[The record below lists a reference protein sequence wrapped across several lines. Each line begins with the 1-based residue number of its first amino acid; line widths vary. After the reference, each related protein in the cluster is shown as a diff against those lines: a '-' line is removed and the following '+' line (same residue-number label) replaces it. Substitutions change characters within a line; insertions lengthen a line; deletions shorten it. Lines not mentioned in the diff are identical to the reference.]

1 MFGGMENC
9 LYLCKRILFDVSKN
23 SSTDMTIIHSDESQN
38 IEYKSL
44 QKIRTGDKGFRE
56 LSVTCVALANAQ
68 GGQIFIGVEDKTRMP
83 APNQTITQEEAN
95 NAVTKLRGLCF
106 NVGLTVGDIC
116 EDETGSQ
123 YFIITVFPS
132 LHSYATTSDGKMYI
146 RVADKCEPVRSE
158 DIQRIGEEKGAYQW
172 ELVTTPFS
180 LDEDNLVNLNKFA
193 DEIRCSDKVK
203 QHIKQLDNVEI
214 GEHYHLIDGSKLT
227 NIGVLWLGTAKQ
239 RSRICYPISVE
250 YIVYDDLENKTNKLE
265 WRDNRLNPK
274 ELLEDIMSKAVE
286 LTYSYEM
293 PNGLFRKSIR
303 YYNENLVRELL
314 VNSIAHKS
322 NTISN
327 DITIRVYPD
336 HICISNPGGL
346 PLGVTKDNILHTKH
360 RRNPNMIEILS
371 ALGLMEGE
379 GSGYDLIY
387 ELNAAESK
395 IQPEIES
402 TFNTVTVYQSAKI
415 TDKEVVRL
423 MDYVDHNYQLSQKNK
438 IAFGIIAREKRISST
453 DLSKILQLT
462 GEERLRSYT
471 DNLDKMH
478 LIARGGVKKG
488 TYFQINETLLRNA
501 KSNIVTTLKTIEP
514 YALKALI
521 IEDLKQHPKSKIS
534 QIAERIPDVELKEI
548 RKMVYS
554 MVDNEVIKE
563 GSRSNCNYL
572 LK

>member
-1 MFGGMENC
+1 MNTEQ
-9 LYLCKRILFDVSKN
+9 
-23 SSTDMTIIHSDESQN
+23 QN

-44 QKIRTGDKGFRE
+44 QKIRTGDKWFRE

-193 DEIRCSDKVK
+193 DEVRCSDKVK

-274 ELLEDIMSKAVE
+274 ELLEDIISKAVE

-478 LIARGGVKKG
+478 LIARGGSK
-488 TYFQINETLLRNA
+488 ERNILSD
-501 KSNIVTTLKTIEP
+501 K
-514 YALKALI
+514 
-521 IEDLKQHPKSKIS
+521 
-534 QIAERIPDVELKEI
+534 
-548 RKMVYS
+548 
-554 MVDNEVIKE
+554 
-563 GSRSNCNYL
+563 
-572 LK
+572 